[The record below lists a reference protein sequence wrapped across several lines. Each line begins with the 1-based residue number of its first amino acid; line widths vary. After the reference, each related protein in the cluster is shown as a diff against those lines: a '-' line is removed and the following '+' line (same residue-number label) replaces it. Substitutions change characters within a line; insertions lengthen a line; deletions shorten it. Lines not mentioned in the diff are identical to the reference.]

1 MSGHND
7 DNVSLFYIP
16 IKGTSVKSIEW
27 MEYRPV
33 DQLNSGG
40 ALEIK
45 FRIVNDPAPPPPPPP
60 QLPETPP
67 IKVVVREQ
75 AVDQAKSKT
84 SSKRKRL
91 LLALKKRRKSRQNAS
106 IKKKKKQKGPIR
118 MQERGSLNLKNAEVH
133 QKTNSLLRDVNRNTS
148 N

>member
-1 MSGHND
+1 MSGHT
-7 DNVSLFYIP
+7 LFYIP
-16 IKGTSVKSIEW
+16 ITSVKSIEW
-27 MEYRPV
+27 TGPPPV

-45 FRIVNDPAPPPPPPP
+45 FRIVNDPAP

-67 IKVVVREQ
+67 IKVVSNTQQ

>member
-1 MSGHND
+1 MSGHT
-7 DNVSLFYIP
+7 LFYIP
-16 IKGTSVKSIEW
+16 ITSVKSIEW
-27 MEYRPV
+27 TGPPPV

-67 IKVVVREQ
+67 IKVVREQ

-84 SSKRKRL
+84 SSKRKR

-106 IKKKKKQKGPIR
+106 IKKKKKKQKKGPIR
-118 MQERGSLNLKNAEVH
+118 MQERVQNIEVH